1 MGNDILGAWV
11 SKVDAQLQQGL
22 VILSVPNKLSPFK
35 IQSSVEEI
43 YS

>member
-11 SKVDAQLQQGL
+11 SKEVAQLNKRL
-22 VILSVPNKLSPFK
+22 VILSDLNNRFSFK